1 MDTDVHGSSRAEQK
15 AKKRDHGWTRMFTD
29 ISRQRVKSQKN
40 IREIRVNPRLL
51 LLFLGKTN
59 VKVAATATI
68 ACKFLPADFTSRV
81 PVLVPAIRTANSAL

>member
-1 MDTDVHGSSRAEQK
+1 MAEAVSGTGESNEEQ
-15 AKKRDHGWTRMFTD
+15 AHPGWTRMFTD

-81 PVLVPAIRTANSAL
+81 PVLVPAIRTANSEL